1 MSAPTTLLAAVLGWA
16 AGMRSATPPAVL
28 SRTLSGATPR
38 IPQLAR
44 RRPQPAR
51 VLGTDRAKIA
61 LSLAA
66 AGELVADKL
75 PITPARTD
83 PAPLLGRIASGAL
96 VGAAVAAAR
105 RSNPIGPALVGAAS
119 AAASS
124 FAMMELRKRT
134 GERLGLPDPA
144 LAAVEDALAIGISV
158 AAARD
163 AVG

>member
-1 MSAPTTLLAAVLGWA
+1 MPAPTPILAAALGWA
-16 AGMRSATPPAVL
+16 AGMRSMMPTAAL
-28 SRTLSGATPR
+28 AQTLHRSTPR

-44 RRPQPAR
+44 RRRQPAAA
-51 VLGTDRAKIA
+51 LGSDRAA
-61 LSLAA
+61 SLLPLAA
-66 AGELVADKL
+66 AGELVGDKL

-96 VGAAVAAAR
+96 AGAAVAAIR
-105 RSNPIGPALVGAAS
+105 RSNPIFPALVGAIS

-124 FAMMELRKRT
+124 FVMMDLRKNA
-134 GERLGLPDPA
+134 GERFDLPDPA
-144 LAAVEDALAIGISV
+144 VAVVEDALALGISV